1 MAVIRW
7 NPWNLSSMFEDAVD
21 FPTIPGLS
29 RLGQG
34 LNLYETE
41 EAVVAEAAL
50 PGISDD
56 QIDVTIDDGVVR
68 VSALAED
75 KTEDKGQRGY
85 YMKSM
90 ATSFNYSFRL
100 PEGVVEDQEPKAEL
114 HKGILTLSF
123 TKIAKTPPKKVRVV
137 SRETTEETVSK

>member
-7 NPWNLSSMFEDAVD
+7 NPWNLSSVFEDGVD

-29 RLGQG
+29 RLSQG

-41 EAVVAEAAL
+41 DMVVAEAAL
-50 PGISDD
+50 PGIEDS
-56 QIDVTIDDGVVR
+56 QVDVTIDDGIVR

-75 KTEDKGQRGY
+75 KVSDKSQRGY

-100 PEGVVEDQEPKAEL
+100 PEGVLENQEPKAEL
-114 HKGILTLSF
+114 HNGILTLTFS
-123 TKIAKTPPKKVRVV
+123 KVAKTPPKKVKVV
-137 SRETTEETVSK
+137 TKKKGEEKII